1 MDIFTI
7 ILFCICLSMIGN
19 ALHDI
24 YKNIKERIRR
34 MDIYNMKQTIE
45 MCEMLEDGETISET
59 SYSNDGLGYMVVLSN
74 GKSFEFFVKG
84 S

>member
-1 MDIFTI
+1 
-7 ILFCICLSMIGN
+7 
-19 ALHDI
+19 
-24 YKNIKERIRR
+24 

-45 MCEMLEDGETISET
+45 MCEMLEDGATISET